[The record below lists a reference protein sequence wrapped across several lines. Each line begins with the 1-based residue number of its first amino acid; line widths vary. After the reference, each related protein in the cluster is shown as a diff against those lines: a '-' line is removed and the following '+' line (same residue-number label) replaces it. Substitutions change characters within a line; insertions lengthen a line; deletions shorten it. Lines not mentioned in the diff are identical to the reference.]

1 MIKSILKLTRFP
13 GLRESVLADGRL
25 ASAFSHLS
33 AITSRNICTSQL
45 CSKEIRMQNEK
56 VRVGNSKYGLLEGE
70 TMPETTNLSQQECLF
85 PDADTP
91 NRLFNGVPYKE
102 LHIVNIKST
111 PNNTIMTF
119 TDFNGKVL
127 SLHSAGIEGF
137 KNAKKGTNI
146 AGQQTAIT
154 FGNRII
160 QYGVNTI
167 RIRVQGIGPGRMS
180 SIKGL
185 QMTGLNIVSITDD
198 TRVSWNPPRPRKQ
211 RRI

>member
-13 GLRESVLADGRL
+13 GLRESVLADGHL
-25 ASAFSHLS
+25 ASAFSRLN
-33 AITSRNICTSQL
+33 AITSRNICTSHL

-70 TMPETTNLSQQECLF
+70 TMPETTNISQQECLF

-119 TDFNGKVL
+119 TNFNGKVL

-146 AGQQTAIT
+146 AGQQAAIT

-160 QYGVNTI
+160 QYGVNTV
-167 RIRVQGIGPGRMS
+167 RIRVQGIGPGRMV
-180 SIKGL
+180 
-185 QMTGLNIVSITDD
+185 NIL
-198 TRVSWNPPRPRKQ
+198 
-211 RRI
+211 